1 MRELE
6 TVGANCLGRARCRTV
21 TEKGATGCGMNE
33 FIYLEGSV
41 PEVGMVALRAGPW
54 N

>member
-6 TVGANCLGRARCRTV
+6 AVGATCLGRARCMRV
-21 TEKGATGCGMNE
+21 MEKGATGCGMNE

-41 PEVGMVALRAGPW
+41 PVVGTVALRANPC